1 MNQEDNGQRYLAAC
15 HAIQSGVAFEHS
27 QGSTDGTP
35 KHLRTGINIA
45 MCDHAALVKLLVA
58 KGLFTDEEYT
68 VGSGDG
74 RAEMTKS
81 WKKYVRYCVICGQNG
96 PRTPYRD
103 GYRIG
108 YAHQRC
114 IKRRKNTKSCSR
126 TS

>member
-68 VGSGDG
+68 AAIADE
-74 RAEMTKS
+74 AEEEVK
-81 WKKYVRYCVICGQNG
+81 RYE
-96 PRTPYRD
+96 T
-103 GYRIG
+103 RIG
-108 YAHQRC
+108 D
-114 IKRRKNTKSCSR
+114 KVKLV
-126 TS
+126 